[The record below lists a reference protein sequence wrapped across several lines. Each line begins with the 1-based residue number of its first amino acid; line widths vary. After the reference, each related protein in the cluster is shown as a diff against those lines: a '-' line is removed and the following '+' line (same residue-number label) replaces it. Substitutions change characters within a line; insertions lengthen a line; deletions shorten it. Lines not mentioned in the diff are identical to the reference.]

1 MTERNE
7 KTLKSF
13 VYYGLGFPITLE
25 NVLFHKIRGEWLPKI
40 DVEALA
46 DKVFEELQHKP
57 IELTE
62 DEKEFMRIY
71 KKVD

>member
-1 MTERNE
+1 MSNKR
-7 KTLKSF
+7 KKILKSF
-13 VYYGLGFPITLE
+13 VYYGLGFPVTLK

-46 DKVFEELQHKP
+46 DKVFEELQYKS

>member
-13 VYYGLGFPITLE
+13 VYYGLGFPITLG
-25 NVLFHKIRGEWLPKI
+25 NVSFHKIRGEWLPKI

-46 DKVFEELQHKP
+46 DKVFEELQYKS